1 MKRSVLVAVGIAGG
15 VGLISFL
22 MLAGHNQ
29 TTASAADAKK
39 AEAVTSVAP
48 AQPAQPAAAAQP
60 ASEKIVYTF
69 ENQDK
74 MLEFTKIWQRRQ
86 GVVVRMTVLQAY
98 WEQERADLDELNKKL
113 STDYQ
118 LDVTKNYSLDTDRR
132 VLIEREAPPAAPIST
147 TPAQEPSKPAGPKT
161 P

>member
-1 MKRSVLVAVGIAGG
+1 MKRTIAWVLGIGG
-15 VGLISFL
+15 VS
-22 MLAGHNQ
+22 LALVFVLRGQ
-29 TTASAADAKK
+29 GSTAAESKAAAPSATSSSPPSAATPSQAMG
-39 AEAVTSVAP
+39 TSET
-48 AQPAQPAAAAQP
+48 
-60 ASEKIVYTF
+60 EKVVYTF

-74 MLEFTKIWQRRQ
+74 MMEFTKVWQRRQ

-132 VLIEREAPPAAPIST
+132 VLIERELP
-147 TPAQEPSKPAGPKT
+147 PAQEPVKDAAKDSTPAKPAT

>member
-1 MKRSVLVAVGIAGG
+1 MKRSVSVTIGIAGCA
-15 VGLISFL
+15 GLTSFL
-22 MLAGHNQ
+22 ILAGHNQ

-39 AEAVTSVAP
+39 AEAATPAAP
-48 AQPAQPAAAAQP
+48 AQPAQPAAAAKP
-60 ASEKIVYTF
+60 GSEKIVYTF

-74 MLEFTKIWQRRQ
+74 MMEFTKVWQRRQ

-98 WEQERADLDELNKKL
+98 WEQERADLDQLNKTI
-113 STDYQ
+113 STDYK

-132 VLIEREAPPAAPIST
+132 VLIERELP
-147 TPAQEPSKPAGPKT
+147 PAQEPVKGAAKDSTPAKPAT